1 MFSFENF
8 PENASTQV
16 KLTPRSNE
24 SLKRTGIK
32 IENLVQRTAEDI
44 NTKYGD
50 NITDKNLIEKRLIH
64 YD

>member
-1 MFSFENF
+1 MISFENF
-8 PENASTQV
+8 PENASTQI

-24 SLKRTGIK
+24 ALKRTGIK
-32 IENLVQRTAEDI
+32 IEDLVQRTAEDI

>member
-32 IENLVQRTAEDI
+32 IEDLVQRTAEDI